1 MPALIR
7 HRGICD
13 YQEVWT
19 EMIEFTQHRDA
30 DTEDEI
36 WLLQH
41 CPIYTQGTSSY
52 EIPDAR
58 ASVDGKPIPVI
69 HADRGG
75 QITYHG
81 PGQLIA
87 YLLMDIKRL
96 KTGPKSLV
104 NQVEKFIIDFLARYG
119 ICGHRKS
126 GAPGVYVAD
135 EKIAALGLRISKGC
149 CYHGLS
155 INIDMDLSPYQWINP
170 CGYAELSVTQ
180 LKQHAEN
187 ISFEQVSREF
197 AEILPSLSLNSI
209 DKHKHDRHKQL

>member
-1 MPALIR
+1 MIAFTR
-7 HRGICD
+7 NRG
-13 YQEVWT
+13 
-19 EMIEFTQHRDA
+19 A
-30 DTEDEI
+30 DTDDEI

-41 CPIYTQGTSSY
+41 RPVYTQGTSSY
-52 EIPDAR
+52 EFPEAQ
-58 ASVDGKPIPVI
+58 AEANGTVIPVI

-96 KTGPKSLV
+96 KTGPKSFV
-104 NQVEKFIIDFLARYG
+104 NQLEQLVIDFLDCYG
-119 ICGHRKS
+119 ICAHRKA

-135 EKIAALGLRISKGC
+135 EKIAALGLRIFRGC

-170 CGYAELSVTQ
+170 CGHVGLGITQ
-180 LKQHAEN
+180 LKHHVKN
-187 ISFEQVSREF
+187 ISFDQARREF
-197 AEILPSLSLNSI
+197 AKILPDLFLHPPISM
-209 DKHKHDRHKQL
+209 K

>member
-1 MPALIR
+1 MASAMPVIIR

-13 YQEVWT
+13 YQEIWD
-19 EMIEFTQHRDA
+19 EMIEFTRNRGA
-30 DTEDEI
+30 DTDDEI

-41 CPIYTQGTSSY
+41 CPVYTQGTSSY
-52 EIPDAR
+52 EFPEAE
-58 ASVDGKPIPVI
+58 AEADGKAIPVI

-96 KTGPKSLV
+96 KTGPKSFV
-104 NQVEKFIIDFLARYG
+104 NQVEKLIMDFLARYG
-119 ICGHRKS
+119 ICGHRKP

-135 EKIAALGLRISKGC
+135 EKIAALGLRISRGC

-155 INIDMDLSPYQWINP
+155 INIDMDLSPYEWINP
-170 CGYAELSVTQ
+170 CGYVGLRVTQ
-180 LKQHAEN
+180 LKHHVKN
-187 ISFEQVSREF
+187 ISFNRVSREF
-197 AEILPSLSLNSI
+197 AEILPVLCTQPISME
-209 DKHKHDRHKQL
+209 

>member
-1 MPALIR
+1 MIIR
-7 HRGICD
+7 RLGICD
-13 YQEVWT
+13 YQEVWQ
-19 EMIEFTQHRDA
+19 EMIAFTRNRAA

-41 CPIYTQGTSSY
+41 HPIYTQGTRSY
-52 EIPDAR
+52 EIPQA
-58 ASVDGKPIPVI
+58 DGKAIPVV
-69 HADRGG
+69 HTDRGG

-87 YLLMDIKRL
+87 YLLFDIKRL

-104 NQVEKFIIDFLARYG
+104 NQVEKLIIDFLARYG
-119 ICGHRKS
+119 IRGQRKP

-135 EKIAALGLRISKGC
+135 EKIAALGLRISRGC

-170 CGYAELSVTQ
+170 CGYVGLSVTQ

-187 ISFEQVSREF
+187 ITFEQVSREF
-197 AEILPSLSLNSI
+197 TEILPALSLRS
-209 DKHKHDRHKQL
+209 LG